1 VLQLLSDFLAVETEW
16 GLIRRMA
23 ETSGRPLSMTVAQ
36 NITFNRAT
44 DRFPHEDLLARM
56 SAARDQGLQIS
67 AQVAP
72 RAIGVILGLSAS
84 LHPFLANPVFAEIAR
99 RPVSDQLG
107 ALRRPEFRRRLLDAH
122 TDQSERSKLG
132 GNLIGRWER
141 MVPLGDPPDYEP
153 RPESS
158 VEARAAAQRCRPEE
172 VALDLLL
179 EDDGRGLLYV
189 PLFNYLD
196 WNFEAVRSMLVHPCA
211 VPGLSDAG
219 AHVGTICDG
228 SFPTFLL
235 AYWGRQRREGRLP
248 VEWIVERQSRAT
260 ARTVGLWDRGTLA
273 PGYRADLN
281 VIDLEHLGARR
292 PELYSDLPAG
302 GRRFLQRSEGYR
314 HTFVAGVEIF
324 RDGSPTGELPGCL
337 VRGPQPPP

>member
-1 VLQLLSDFLAVETEW
+1 
-16 GLIRRMA
+16 
-23 ETSGRPLSMTVAQ
+23 
-36 NITFNRAT
+36 
-44 DRFPHEDLLARM
+44 
-56 SAARDQGLQIS
+56 
-67 AQVAP
+67 
-72 RAIGVILGLSAS
+72 
-84 LHPFLANPVFAEIAR
+84 
-99 RPVSDQLG
+99 
-107 ALRRPEFRRRLLDAH
+107 
-122 TDQSERSKLG
+122 
-132 GNLIGRWER
+132 